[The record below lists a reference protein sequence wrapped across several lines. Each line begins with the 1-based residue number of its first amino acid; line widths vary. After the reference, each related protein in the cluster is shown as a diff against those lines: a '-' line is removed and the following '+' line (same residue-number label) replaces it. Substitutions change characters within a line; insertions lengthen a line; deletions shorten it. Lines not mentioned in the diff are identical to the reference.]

1 MSGYPPIPGSPD
13 VVEGV
18 AAALRDEARRIDS
31 AQSDLRALRAGARW
45 SSPAGLAFV
54 DRVAELPPVLDAV
67 ADRYAAAATTLRTF
81 AAEFREAQEACS
93 RAIVLRERGMLR
105 RDRYG
110 EEAALAEASGS
121 PAVLAR
127 VSRLRELM
135 VEGAAEVLAQERAYR
150 EARERF
156 EQADRRCARALG
168 ALLDDVLADTW
179 QYDTVKGAGALGHGV
194 ADTAGLVGL
203 VPFCKT
209 VSGAVGA
216 TAAGVALGAD
226 LTVKLAYG
234 EGEWRPLVGDAVL
247 RAVGFGAGS
256 LRQASRARGLPSAA
270 HEGPTGF
277 GTGQERLAAGI
288 RAHAKESN
296 PWRLRGPSPGPGAD
310 GPAHPQVAGSS
321 TLRGRAR
328 EAAARRVASARD
340 DWFLAV
346 RNGADARAMLFTAWG
361 LEAGRTAYTKAGQVT
376 DAVEKGRLAY
386 ERLRGPR
393 TCPDPPPGEHRRP
406 PGEHNRPPGEHR
418 RPPVSTADPPAST
431 AEAPTSTAGTP
442 ARARPTP
449 PASKTGAPAR

>member
-1 MSGYPPIPGSPD
+1 MQP
-13 VVEGV
+13 
-18 AAALRDEARRIDS
+18 
-31 AQSDLRALRAGARW
+31 
-45 SSPAGLAFV
+45 
-54 DRVAELPPVLDAV
+54 
-67 ADRYAAAATTLRTF
+67 
-81 AAEFREAQEACS
+81 
-93 RAIVLRERGMLR
+93 
-105 RDRYG
+105 RDRAPRARDASPRPLR

-247 RAVGFGAGS
+247 SAVGFGAGS
-256 LRQASRARGLPSAA
+256 LRQASRAGAAVSSARGA
-270 HEGPTGF
+270 HGFRHRAGTAGCRHPGPRQGVEPVATP
-277 GTGQERLAAGI
+277 R
-288 RAHAKESN
+288 S
-296 PWRLRGPSPGPGAD
+296 SPGPGAD
-310 GPAHPQVAGSS
+310 GPAH
-321 TLRGRAR
+321 LRWW
-328 EAAARRVASARD
+328 ARRPWRPGAGGRCAEGCVGAR
-340 DWFLAV
+340 
-346 RNGADARAMLFTAWG
+346 
-361 LEAGRTAYTKAGQVT
+361 
-376 DAVEKGRLAY
+376 
-386 ERLRGPR
+386 
-393 TCPDPPPGEHRRP
+393 
-406 PGEHNRPPGEHR
+406 
-418 RPPVSTADPPAST
+418 
-431 AEAPTSTAGTP
+431 
-442 ARARPTP
+442 
-449 PASKTGAPAR
+449 

>member
-1 MSGYPPIPGSPD
+1 MSGYLPIPGSPD

-18 AAALRDEARRIDS
+18 AAALRDEAGRIDS
-31 AQSDLRALRAGARW
+31 AQSDLRASEPG
-45 SSPAGLAFV
+45 PG
-54 DRVAELPPVLDAV
+54 
-67 ADRYAAAATTLRTF
+67 
-81 AAEFREAQEACS
+81 
-93 RAIVLRERGMLR
+93 G
-105 RDRYG
+105 
-110 EEAALAEASGS
+110 AALQGWRSRTGS
-121 PAVLAR
+121 PSCRPSWVPWPTGMPPPR
-127 VSRLRELM
+127 P
-135 VEGAAEVLAQERAYR
+135 
-150 EARERF
+150 RF

-168 ALLDDVLADTW
+168 ALLDDMLADTW

-296 PWRLRGPSPGPGAD
+296 PWRLRGPSPGRELMVRHTSGGGLVDPGRPGA
-310 GPAHPQVAGSS
+310 G
-321 TLRGRAR
+321 GRCAEGCVGAR
-328 EAAARRVASARD
+328 
-340 DWFLAV
+340 
-346 RNGADARAMLFTAWG
+346 
-361 LEAGRTAYTKAGQVT
+361 
-376 DAVEKGRLAY
+376 
-386 ERLRGPR
+386 
-393 TCPDPPPGEHRRP
+393 
-406 PGEHNRPPGEHR
+406 
-418 RPPVSTADPPAST
+418 
-431 AEAPTSTAGTP
+431 
-442 ARARPTP
+442 
-449 PASKTGAPAR
+449 

>member
-18 AAALRDEARRIDS
+18 AAALRDEAGRIDS

-45 SSPAGLAFV
+45 SSPAGLAFA
-54 DRVAELPPVLDAV
+54 DRVAELPPVLGAV

-247 RAVGFGAGS
+247 SAVGFGAGS
-256 LRQASRARGLPSAA
+256 LRQASRARGCS
-270 HEGPTGF
+270 
-277 GTGQERLAAGI
+277 Q
-288 RAHAKESN
+288 
-296 PWRLRGPSPGPGAD
+296 
-310 GPAHPQVAGSS
+310 Q
-321 TLRGRAR
+321 
-328 EAAARRVASARD
+328 
-340 DWFLAV
+340 
-346 RNGADARAMLFTAWG
+346 
-361 LEAGRTAYTKAGQVT
+361 RT
-376 DAVEKGRLAY
+376 
-386 ERLRGPR
+386 RGPR
-393 TCPDPPPGEHRRP
+393 VSAPGRN
-406 PGEHNRPPGEHR
+406 GWL
-418 RPPVSTADPPAST
+418 PAS
-431 AEAPTSTAGTP
+431 G
-442 ARARPTP
+442 PTP
-449 PASKTGAPAR
+449 GVEPVATPRSLSGAGS